1 MPKVVVIAGPNG
13 AGKSTAAPLLL
24 REALAVGEFVN
35 ADTLAAGLSAFAS
48 EQVAFAAGR
57 VALRRLRELAAARRD
72 FAFETTLASRSFAPW
87 LKQLRKSGYRFELVY
102 LWLPHAELAVERVAE
117 RVQRG
122 GHNIPPDVIR
132 RRYEKSLKNFFNL
145 YRQLCDFWLMLDN
158 SDPSQQELIAWQRRG
173 TPPIVRL
180 RDPWQALKVGYE
192 QNTTS

>member
-87 LKQLRKSGYRFELVY
+87 LKQLRKSGYRFEVVY